1 MAAMLT
7 DATPIEDRQS
17 RLLVS
22 RLGFFDRVRLPLY
35 RLRRALAEPQRFSR
49 LHYSSVLA
57 TLHAIGERDAPA
69 LLRDHLGVDDGTLRR
84 IESDLTGDAAFLR
97 HIEHRH
103 REVRGRAVRLLGS
116 WAAEDRDPACR
127 LLYYLARVLRPRV
140 VVETGVFDGFSTA
153 FLLKALR
160 DNQRGKLCSID
171 LPARSAVAG
180 STDKMA
186 YDALPPGCD
195 PGWVIPDD
203 LRSRW
208 TVRFGTSAELLPRW
222 LEEIGPID
230 MFFHDSLHTRDNM
243 AREFETAWRALSPGG
258 VLVSDDVFWSRAFWT
273 FTAAK
278 GARRIISKGV
288 GIARRLDRS
297 RVAR

>member
-7 DATPIEDRQS
+7 DATPIDDRPPRLVAS
-17 RLLVS
+17 RPGLP
-22 RLGFFDRVRLPLY
+22 DRVRLPLF

-57 TLHAIGERDAPA
+57 TLHAIGERDESAW
-69 LLRDHLGVDDGTLRR
+69 LREQFGVDDGTLRR
-84 IESDLTGDAAFLR
+84 MESDLTGDAAFLR
-97 HIEHRH
+97 HIEDHH
-103 REVRGRAVRLLGS
+103 REVRGRAVRPLGS
-116 WAAEDRDPACR
+116 CSAEDRDPACR

-160 DNQRGKLCSID
+160 DNQRGRLCSID
-171 LPARSAVAG
+171 LPARSAIAG

-186 YDALPPGCD
+186 FDALPPGCD

-208 TVRFGTSAELLPRW
+208 SVRFGSSAEILPGW
-222 LEEIGPID
+222 LEELGPID

-243 AREFETAWRALSPGG
+243 AREFATAWRALSPGG
-258 VLVSDDVFWSRAFWT
+258 LLVSDDVFWSRAFWT
-273 FTAAK
+273 FTAVH

-288 GIARRLDRS
+288 GIARRRDRS
-297 RVAR
+297 GPSR